1 MSQPRLRWQP
11 LSMGLIL
18 GIVVVFHLLVPINP
32 DHTLPAIPELVGI
45 ALLSGI
51 LSGSLSFG
59 KTLQRRDWS
68 FRRGEGIVL
77 SLVWLS
83 VVGVMG
89 VRAVWSV
96 FHTPNQAWI
105 PCRIVPGIATKL
117 ECLLQASITQHYGL
131 RTFFMLLTAAMM
143 GTLAFLI
150 ARIVRRGWQLLFG
163 AVVFGPVLVTGVGFL
178 CIGWGIE
185 QVLPKSLLH
194 NAYGFERLTQIFG
207 NPGWVWPYFAPGLAI
222 ALWAT
227 IAASTWASRLIG
239 AGISTVLVL
248 GVLATQQRGG
258 LLLCMVYVTICL
270 CYCLACGLKRR
281 SLPILVL
288 GGIVLAVLGN
298 ILYSLIN
305 HQERLQEIAQSIG
318 YNWRANP
325 VSLDTARLDIW
336 KAGWEIFKEAP
347 IWGHGYASWFQVIS
361 DYGSKH
367 NMTYV
372 LDTAHNLFMQM
383 LVELGLLHSLL
394 VLSILSWIAITVWQ
408 NYRLLPR
415 AKLLLLL
422 ALSSFFIP
430 SLVQE
435 IDYIRPVFYLHALFW
450 GTLAG
455 LPFCPNYSQSNHLQ
469 LVHQSELSVC
479 HERLSAGG
487 TKVPTTNPDYVGT
500 IQPNFDGEVGRGLEK
515 KAQHQWRERRDQFW
529 WQKEGLVSQTGFI
542 FRGTFSGLAGICLFL
557 IFFCTFTFSFGG
569 FPFEANLT
577 QPSSNLMRWL
587 GSSVNLAAFA
597 TLEGKTYSVFT
608 THPVEKPISVDFR
621 ESDHQFRITVN
632 EKAELGLPLANGN
645 RYLPRKHKLSFST
658 AQPDGTRWI
667 STQVFYPPVQSN
679 LGIGWS
685 RNMYDWETNSGRAGR
700 WCDKNCTFLAK
711 SCERRDRL
719 DFTVQAPRPDYSQAQ
734 PLSFQ
739 ISVYSLTDTSEFSAQ
754 VLQNL
759 PQPLTTVEAQLET
772 RDEEQHFQFNGTP
785 QTVWYLVQIQAKS
798 VFNPKSQGFS
808 QDDRD
813 LGLFV
818 GEADCS

>member
-1 MSQPRLRWQP
+1 
-11 LSMGLIL
+11 MGLIL

-68 FRRGEGIVL
+68 FRRREGVVL
-77 SLVWLS
+77 SLMWLS
-83 VVGVMG
+83 VIGVMG
-89 VRAVWSV
+89 SRAVWSM

-117 ECLLQASITQHYGL
+117 ECLLQARITQHYGW
-131 RTFFMLLTAAMM
+131 RTFFMLLTATMM

-239 AGISTVLVL
+239 AGISTLLVL

-258 LLLCMVYVTICL
+258 LLLCMVCVTVCL
-270 CYCLACGLKRR
+270 FYCLVCGLKRR

-288 GGIVLAVLGN
+288 GGILLGVLGN

-305 HQERLQEIAQSIG
+305 HQQSLQNIAQSIG
-318 YNWRANP
+318 YNWKANP
-325 VSLDTARLDIW
+325 VFMDTARLEIW
-336 KAGWEIFKEAP
+336 KAGWEIFQEAP
-347 IWGHGYASWFQVIS
+347 ILGHGYASWFQVIS

-367 NMTYV
+367 NMPYV
-372 LDTAHNLFMQM
+372 LDTAHNLFVQM

-394 VLSILSWIAITVWQ
+394 VLGILSLIAITVWQ
-408 NYRLLPR
+408 NSCLLPR
-415 AKLLLLL
+415 GRLLLIL

-435 IDYIRPVFYLHALFW
+435 INYIRPVFYLHALFW

-455 LPFCPNYSQSNHLQ
+455 VPFCPDHSQPTYLP
-469 LVHQSELSVC
+469 SVN
-479 HERLSAGG
+479 
-487 TKVPTTNPDYVGT
+487 K
-500 IQPNFDGEVGRGLEK
+500 PNIDEIGRGLEK
-515 KAQHQWRERRDQFW
+515 KAQNQLCRLLDQFW
-529 WQKEGLVSQTGFI
+529 WQKGAFFCQTGWI
-542 FRGTFSGLAGICLFL
+542 TRSRFSWFTGICVLL
-557 IFFCTFTFSFGG
+557 ILFCTFTFSFGG
-569 FPFEANLT
+569 FQFEANLT
-577 QPSSNLMRWL
+577 QPSSSLMRWL
-587 GSSVNLAAFA
+587 APSANLAAFA
-597 TLEGKTYSVFT
+597 TAEGKAYSVFT
-608 THPVEKPISVDFR
+608 TNPVQKPISVDFK
-621 ESDHQFRITVN
+621 ESDHQFRITVDQ
-632 EKAELGLPLANGN
+632 KAELGLPLVNGN

-658 AQPDGTRWI
+658 AQPEGTRWI

-679 LGIGWS
+679 LGISWS
-685 RNMYDWETNSGRAGR
+685 RNMYPWEIISGQARR
-700 WCDKNCTFLAK
+700 WCGQNCTFLAK

-739 ISVYSLTDTSEFSAQ
+739 ISVYSLTDMSEFSAK

-759 PQPLTTVEAQLET
+759 PQPLATVEAQLEKP
-772 RDEEQHFQFNGTP
+772 DEEQHFQFNGTP
-785 QTVWYLVQIQAKS
+785 QTIWYLVQIQANS

-808 QDDRD
+808 QDART
-813 LGLFV
+813 LSVFV